1 MKTLV
6 IDELCIGVT
15 RKCNNNCL
23 HCMRGDAQ
31 NIDLSLEDIDTL
43 FHNDDFEIRGINSL
57 VITGG
62 EPTLNSSAIIK
73 IINEII
79 GQEIALKSFTMVING
94 RIYKQ
99 ELADS
104 LCMLYQYSKKLF
116 DDGDFDLICS
126 LDQFHT
132 KPNESNLDAYKK
144 LPFFC
149 GMFRNLS
156 NEDILMLGRAAEN
169 NYGSLEMRNF
179 LYYMYSCYRNNN
191 NPTIDVQGDGSIVLN
206 QLYLSAKGKYG
217 FHIMDATYDMVDTL
231 CIYDYEQ
238 LKNLINEDAKVRTIF

>member
-1 MKTLV
+1 MKTLI

-15 RKCNNNCL
+15 RKCNNRCL

-31 NIDLSLEDIDTL
+31 NVDLSLEDIDTL
-43 FHNDDFEIRGINSL
+43 FHNEDFEIRGINSL

-62 EPTLNSSAIIK
+62 EPTMNSSAIIK

-79 GQEIALKSFTMVING
+79 EQEIALKSFTMVING

-104 LCMLYQYSKKLF
+104 LNTLYHYSKSCS
-116 DDGDFDLICS
+116 DNGDFDLICS
-126 LDQFHT
+126 LDQFHK
-132 KPNESNLDAYKK
+132 KPSENNLEAYQK
-144 LPFFC
+144 LPFFW
-149 GMFRNLS
+149 GMFRNLP
-156 NEDILMLGRAAEN
+156 NEDILRIGRAAEN
-169 NYGSLEMRNF
+169 NLGSLEMNSF
-179 LYYMYSCYRNNN
+179 FYYMYSHYRNNN
-191 NPTIDVQGDGSIVLN
+191 NPTMDVQDDGSIVLN

-217 FHIMDATYDMVDTL
+217 FHYMDSTYDMIDAL

-238 LKNLINEDAKVRTIF
+238 LKNLIIENAKVRRIF